1 MLLPKRKKEEI
12 KKGNPCLWGL
22 WPFRFPFAPHIY
34 IYSQTSIYIVRSI
47 FSQRLN
53 IDWLSLYSLRI
64 GYAVRIHHWSARHQH
79 TLSSPFDSFAPRR
92 QVQKALW
99 KPKAVPS
106 RVQADSSVLLSF
118 YHPRTSFGTRSD
130 FAKFLLENDSVGLR
144 LILIWRSAF
153 CVGVA
158 FHDQDVKERSL
169 RQSRPENIIVAL
181 HLLFSSHASRRT
193 RLNNV
198 SLSDPLQKYFI
209 ITTSS
214 DVEEEFV
221 AKQHLSSWHFRIRCW
236 AVCLDG
242 SDFLFSP
249 LST

>member
-1 MLLPKRKKEEI
+1 M
-12 KKGNPCLWGL
+12 
-22 WPFRFPFAPHIY
+22 
-34 IYSQTSIYIVRSI
+34 
-47 FSQRLN
+47 
-53 IDWLSLYSLRI
+53 
-64 GYAVRIHHWSARHQH
+64 
-79 TLSSPFDSFAPRR
+79 
-92 QVQKALW
+92 QKALW

-118 YHPRTSFGTRSD
+118 YHPRTSFVTRSD
-130 FAKFLLENDSVGLR
+130 FAKFQLENDGGGHR

-198 SLSDPLQKYFI
+198 FSSLFDHRQKYF

-214 DVEEEFV
+214 DVEEKFV